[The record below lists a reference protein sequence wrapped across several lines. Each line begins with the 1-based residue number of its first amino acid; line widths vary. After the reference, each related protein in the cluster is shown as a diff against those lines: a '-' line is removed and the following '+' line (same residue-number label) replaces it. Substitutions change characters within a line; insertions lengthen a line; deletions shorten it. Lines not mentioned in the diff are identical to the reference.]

1 MPRVLRIINRL
12 NLGGPTFNVALL
24 TKYLPAEYETL
35 LIAGAK
41 QRSEESSDFIVREL
55 GLNYVLIKGMKRSI
69 NPFQDLFTY
78 FKLRRIIREF
88 KPDIV
93 HTHAAK
99 AGTLGRLAALHER
112 VPVVVHTFHGHVFHS
127 YFKKWKTRIFIN
139 IERYLARKS
148 SGIIAISEK
157 QKLEL
162 SRTYKITSAER
173 IRVIPLGFDLSR
185 FQEDIAE
192 KRKSFREKYFLEDD
206 EIAIGIIGRLVPIK
220 NHTLFLHSAARAIRL
235 SGKKLR
241 FFIIGD
247 GEDRKSLISQCES
260 LKLDQVYF
268 PKEPRKASL
277 TFCGWIRAVDRAIAG
292 LDIITLTSFNEGT
305 PVSLIEAQ
313 AGNKPIVTTR
323 VGGIENIVAPG
334 QTALLVESF
343 SDEDFTSQLL
353 KLTEDDDFR
362 KKLSSTGW
370 ELVKER
376 FHYTRLVREMAEY
389 YKYLSSGQHNSG
401 KLR

>member
-1 MPRVLRIINRL
+1 VPRVLRIINRL

-35 LIAGAK
+35 LVAGAK

-55 GLNYVLIKGMKRSI
+55 GLNYVLLQGMKRSI

-78 FKLRRIIREF
+78 FKLRKIIRDF

-99 AGTLGRLAALHER
+99 AGTLGRLAALHEK
-112 VPVVVHTFHGHVFHS
+112 VPVIVHTFHGHVFHS
-127 YFKKWKTRIFIN
+127 YFKKWKTRIFIS
-139 IERYLARKS
+139 IERYLARKT

-162 SRTYKITSAER
+162 SRTYKITSADR
-173 IRVIPLGFDLSR
+173 IKVIPLGFDLSR
-185 FQEDIAE
+185 FQEDIPE
-192 KRKSFREKYFLEDD
+192 KRKSFREKYFLEED
-206 EIAIGIIGRLVPIK
+206 EIAIGIIGRLVPVK
-220 NHTLFLHSAARAIRL
+220 NHSLFLHSAARAIQL

-247 GEDRKSLISQCES
+247 GEERKSLLSQCEH
-260 LKLDQVYF
+260 LKLDHVYF
-268 PKEPRKASL
+268 QKEPRKSGI
-277 TFCGWIRAVDRAIAG
+277 TFCGWIRAVDKAIAG

-313 AGNKPIVTTR
+313 AGNKPIVSTR
-323 VGGIENIVAPG
+323 VGGIENIVVPG
-334 QTALLVESF
+334 KTALLVESF
-343 SDEDFTSQLL
+343 TEEDFTSSLL
-353 KLTEDDDFR
+353 KLTEDDNFR
-362 KKLSSTGW
+362 KEISSAGW

-376 FHYTRLVREMAEY
+376 FHYTRLVKEMADY
-389 YKYLSSGQHNSG
+389 YQNLSAKSKNS
-401 KLR
+401 RTSR